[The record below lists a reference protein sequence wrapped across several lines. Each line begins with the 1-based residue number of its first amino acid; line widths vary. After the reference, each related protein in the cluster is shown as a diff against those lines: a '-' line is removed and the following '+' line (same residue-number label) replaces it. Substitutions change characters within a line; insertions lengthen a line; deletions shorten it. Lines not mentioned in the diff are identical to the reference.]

1 MFHVKHTRLQASILD
16 HDELRTGVNGWK
28 GVGRGCCENGI
39 VPSLTV
45 SIPVRV
51 WQWIDATVDNTV
63 VIDAAD
69 GNEESAF
76 IGLHVRQCGWRAIS
90 SYSGDLS
97 SIGWPPD
104 DYPLSIVLHRNH
116 WIWVRDEL
124 ERWDEISSPD
134 PDSRATESR
143 RLITSALGAG

>member
-16 HDELRTGVNGWK
+16 HDEFRTGVKGWK
-28 GVGRGCCENGI
+28 GVGRGCCANGI

-97 SIGWPPD
+97 SIGWPT
-104 DYPLSIVLHRNH
+104 R
-116 WIWVRDEL
+116 
-124 ERWDEISSPD
+124 
-134 PDSRATESR
+134 
-143 RLITSALGAG
+143 